1 MDEFIYDGKLFAIA
15 QGEIEGAQSTINSA
29 ISLGEAV
36 VAAPPADCDF
46 RGELVDAAEDLKQ
59 AKKYID
65 EFQKKVLAAAASV
78 ASLDSGFSESYN
90 KQLSEIYKKR
100 YNVDYSNIF
109 KDGYTPQGITIVDGK
124 VIISAYCDKKKS
136 KLYVYDPYNSYNNF
150 IVTLDTKAHVGGVTY
165 DEKDKILFV
174 SAKDGKV
181 NAYDYEKLEKMSKQM
196 SSFTNKTNKAVT
208 VDVNDDINKDCI
220 LSSNI
225 QFNQGVKKADDK
237 GKYQASTIYYDNIDD
252 KLYIAHFGKK
262 GYILAS
268 DVTKDKNGALVMS
281 NPEFTTADNGI
292 QGISVYHKD
301 DRTYLVESR
310 SFGKNETAVTVKD
323 ATGGVTNA
331 ETVGTERLKSYGEGI
346 YIDEFGNSTI
356 VHEKGKDKTMSNV
369 NINNIIEDGNQE
381 NPNIRINT
389 RKYEAHNLWEDLFY
403 DEI

>member
-15 QGEIEGAQSTINSA
+15 QGEIETAQVTINTA
-29 ISLGEAV
+29 IAQGQAV

-46 RGELVDAAEDLKQ
+46 RGELVDVVEDLNQ

-78 ASLDSGFSESYN
+78 ASLDGGFSASYN
-90 KQLSEIYKKR
+90 KQLSEIYKKK

-136 KLYVYDPYNSYNNF
+136 KLYVYDPTNSQNNY

-165 DEKDKILFV
+165 NEKDKILFV
-174 SAKDGKV
+174 TAGSGKI
-181 NAYDYEKLEKMSKQM
+181 NAYDYEKLEQASKQM
-196 SSFTNKTNKAVT
+196 SSFTGKTNRAVT
-208 VDVNDDINKDCI
+208 VDVNDKINKDCI

-225 QFNQGVKKADDK
+225 QFKQGVDAKDK
-237 GKYQASTIYYDNIDD
+237 GDYKASTVYYDNVDN

-281 NPEFTTADNGI
+281 NPEFTSADNGI

-381 NPNIRINT
+381 NPNIKIHT
-389 RKYEAHNLWEDLFY
+389 RKYEAHNLWEDLFN